1 MSQSVVIT
9 QQVYSLDLDKVAPEA
24 KIKDLKG
31 GETAHK
37 GRENYMNKFIEKFS
51 RNNEMVKMTF
61 KGFIDNFHED
71 LNDPAEA
78 TVHIMRK
85 EYNIEINIS
94 IGMI

>member
-1 MSQSVVIT
+1 M
-9 QQVYSLDLDKVAPEA
+9 LDLDRVVPEA

-37 GRENYMNKFIEKFS
+37 GRENYMNKFIEIFS
-51 RNNEMVKMTF
+51 RDNQMVKMTL

-71 LNDPAEA
+71 VNDPAEA

-85 EYNIEINIS
+85 EHNIEINII

>member
-1 MSQSVVIT
+1 M
-9 QQVYSLDLDKVAPEA
+9 DKVAPEA

>member
-1 MSQSVVIT
+1 M
-9 QQVYSLDLDKVAPEA
+9 DKVAPEA

-85 EYNIEINIS
+85 ECNIEINIS

>member
-1 MSQSVVIT
+1 M
-9 QQVYSLDLDKVAPEA
+9 DRVAPEA

-37 GRENYMNKFIEKFS
+37 GQENYMNKFIEIFS
-51 RNNEMVKMTF
+51 RDNQMVKMNL

-71 LNDPAEA
+71 LNDPAQA

-85 EYNIEINIS
+85 EYNIEISIS